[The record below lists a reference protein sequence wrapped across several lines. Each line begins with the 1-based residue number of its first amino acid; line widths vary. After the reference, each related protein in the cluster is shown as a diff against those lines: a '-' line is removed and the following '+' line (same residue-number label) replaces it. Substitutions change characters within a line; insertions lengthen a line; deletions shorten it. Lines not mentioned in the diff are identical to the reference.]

1 MIPHER
7 SLVAKMKDK
16 PFALI
21 GVNSDIDFAALKKK
35 EFIEEKI
42 TWRSFSCGPE
52 GTTGAIPSTWGIGSW
67 PTIFLID
74 AKGCLRNRWVGNP
87 GEDALDNAIDVLV
100 GEVKSGSKP
109 DKKKSGKQE

>member
-7 SLVAKMKDK
+7 SLVEKMKDR

-21 GVNSDIDFAALKKK
+21 GVNSDTDFATLKPTK
-35 EFIEEKI
+35 FVAEKI
-42 TWRSFSCGPE
+42 TWRSFSCGAE
-52 GTTGAIPSTWGIGSW
+52 GASGAIPSTWGIGSW

-87 GEDALDNAIDVLV
+87 GKEALERAIDSLV
-100 GEVKSGSKP
+100 DEVKGGAKP
-109 DKKKSGKQE
+109 DKKKPGKQG